1 MRLKRAAQ
9 HLEILQQRP
18 ALLWLQQTADHAVA
32 KLAGAEL
39 VTAVVVA
46 GNARVKHKAIGKG
59 FGAIAQVPR
68 VVLERAFVKGG

>member
-1 MRLKRAAQ
+1 LRLKRAAQ

-18 ALLWLQQTADHAVA
+18 ALLWLQQTADHAIA

-46 GNARVKHKAIGKG
+46 GDTRVETKPLVKAS
-59 FGAIAQVPR
+59 VR
-68 VVLERAFVKGG
+68 